1 MSPIEI
7 AYIVAYTE
15 SVAHTVA
22 YTNSVSVVETHLA
35 QRNNISNSNICKP
48 KSFNTYI
55 SHQLFEYEI
64 TCVNSQHENLHS
76 IGDFV
81 LKDQFETFV

>member
-7 AYIVAYTE
+7 AYIVVYRE

-22 YTNSVSVVETHLA
+22 YTDSVSGVEIHLT
-35 QRNNISNSNICKP
+35 QRNNISNSYICKP
-48 KSFNTYI
+48 ESFNTYI

-76 IGDFV
+76 IGNFV